1 MVGPYLYSHSHSQ
14 KIFQMGEKMSC
25 KSKKITHNDEFKK
38 TAEAIYD
45 VVIDLGEQGINAG
58 LIASCLT
65 MHATRLSFA
74 TCDDHTVIFRNLLR
88 SLLNNIPE
96 TQFDFDEELEGKI
109 THVPTKCISN

>member
-1 MVGPYLYSHSHSQ
+1 
-14 KIFQMGEKMSC
+14 MSC
-25 KSKKITHNDEFKK
+25 KSKKITLNKEFEK

-45 VVIDLGEQGINAG
+45 VVIDLGEQGINPG

-88 SLLNNIPE
+88 ALLDNIPE
-96 TQFDFDEELEGKI
+96 TPFDFDEELEGKI